1 MKPNLWNKSATLT
14 QFLWLSEKRITGSFR
29 LCARCKQTSFTPPS
43 ALLLSDAGAI
53 WRANWFPW
61 ARIQPSDVTHLVRS
75 RRKSHN
81 SCVIISH
88 QWVICC
94 FPPPPLTADRSDSTV
109 IWTQWEALCCWMGT
123 DTFNVL
129 WGEKQKTAGHMLHRP
144 LFNY

>member
-94 FPPPPLTADRSDSTV
+94 FPPPSDCRQERQHCNLNTMRGTV
-109 IWTQWEALCCWMGT
+109 LLDGT